1 MRKRPVTILEVL
13 STLVIFLALSVPAHG
28 QGTYTWSL
36 AAQAT
41 PDECF
46 EGNVNSVGGMT
57 AGEMSDN
64 NTSFN
69 NHYPPGLSGT
79 DITTCISNGYL
90 PKVNQAYVWGLTE
103 DSSGNLWIGT
113 VANTLCLVLDQ
124 YYGSSL
130 PDPYEGADYVCDAKD
145 NLEEDFKPPR
155 MFMYNPATSTLN
167 DLTSKIMLGGDTAIL
182 TKTFGIRSA
191 GYYNGVVFF
200 GGLELPAV
208 NSKITPVVLFAF
220 NAATQ
225 AYLGH
230 YVFDNSDAAHPLYD
244 NIRQWHV
251 IGSHLFT
258 GVGKMNGALNTGA
271 MLRWDGTL
279 AAPFTF
285 TEVGELADGQP
296 AYFVEH
302 SDGRIYATT
311 WGSAGGQMGMTVYM
325 SDPLGT
331 TTTGPDIATT
341 GANWAKVWDLSNYEV
356 EPTAVQLG
364 GAIES
369 FGGYLYF
376 GTMQVPGTGVVAFHT
391 IYPNVDLSNTTTL
404 SEAILGTMRAIA
416 IFRSPGIN
424 SSPTLPV
431 DLLYGSADLPQYDAS
446 TSAWTV
452 VANKLGATPTYG
464 QAGFGNPFNNYTWS
478 MAVFQNKLFVGT
490 MDWSYLAHENP
501 YSSYLPSQVLDYAS
515 GYYGADLW
523 AFPNTGSAATLIS
536 GNGMGNPTSY
546 GIRTM
551 VADNTNGNLWIGM
564 ANPMILRTDSTNNPG
579 GWKLIDFPTQSLSS
593 TTTTLTASA
602 SSVFLKNPLTLTAQV
617 TSAAGTPTGSVTFMD
632 GSTPL
637 GSSQTL
643 GGGYAAVTIS
653 TLTAGSHSLTAAYS
667 GDDNFKTSASSA
679 LTETVQDFQFTGSV
693 VSATVQPGGLATFSF
708 TVAPTNGSTFPG
720 DVTLTLTGLPA
731 GATYTIS
738 PSKTISSGSVSTA
751 VTVQVQTSSST
762 ALNRRFSSG
771 LSFAILF
778 LPMVGLL
785 SLRRRARGT
794 GILMLMLLGLVA
806 MLGTN
811 GCGGSSSKTPQT
823 STITVTGTSG
833 SLQHS
838 IALDLEVQ

>member
-1 MRKRPVTILEVL
+1 M
-13 STLVIFLALSVPAHG
+13 APAEI
-28 QGTYTWSL
+28 T
-36 AAQAT
+36 AN
-41 PDECF
+41 
-46 EGNVNSVGGMT
+46 NV
-57 AGEMSDN
+57 
-64 NTSFN
+64 SFYS
-69 NHYPPGLSGT
+69 HYSPGLSDS
-79 DITTCISNGYL
+79 DISTCISNGYL

-103 DSSGNLWIGT
+103 DSSGNLWFGT

-130 PDPYEGADYVCDAKD
+130 PNPYEGADYVCDAKD
-145 NLEEDFKPPR
+145 NPIEDFKAPR
-155 MFMYNPATSTLN
+155 MFMYTLTPTPTLT
-167 DLTSKIMLGGDTAIL
+167 DLTPAIINGGDLAVL
-182 TKTFGIRSA
+182 KKTFGIRSA
-191 GYYNGVVFF
+191 GNYNGVVFF
-200 GGLELPAV
+200 GGLELPSGTSQA
-208 NSKITPVVLFAF
+208 TPVVMFAF

-230 YVFDNSDAAHPLYD
+230 YVFDGSDDTHPYYD

-251 IGSHLFT
+251 IASHLFT

-285 TEVGELADGQP
+285 TEVGELSEGQP

-302 SDGRIYATT
+302 SDGRIYVTT
-311 WGSAGGQMGMTVYM
+311 WGSAGKQMGMTVYM

-341 GANWAKVWDLSNYEV
+341 GANWTKVWNLSNYEV

-376 GTMQVPGTGVVAFHT
+376 GTMQVLGTGVVAFEQA
-391 IYPNVDLSNTTTL
+391 YPSVDLTNPTTL
-404 SEAILGTMRAIA
+404 DSAILGTMRAIA

-424 SSPTLPV
+424 SSSTLPV
-431 DLLYGSADLPQYDAS
+431 ELLYGSTYLPQYDAS

-452 VANKLGATPTYG
+452 VPNNMGATPTYG
-464 QAGFGNPFNNYTWS
+464 LAGFGNPFNNYTWS

-490 MDWSYLAHENP
+490 MDWSYLAQENP
-501 YSSYLPSQVLDYAS
+501 YSSVLPSEVLALAS
-515 GYYGADLW
+515 YYYGADLW

-536 GNGMGNPTSY
+536 GNGMGNDTSY

-564 ANPMILRTDSTNNPG
+564 ANPMNLRTDSSNNPG
-579 GWKLIDFPTQSLSS
+579 GWKLIDFPNQIPSS

-602 SSVFLKNPLTLTAQV
+602 SSVFLKNSLTLTAHV

-667 GDDNFKTSASSA
+667 GDDNFNSSASLA

-693 VSATVQPGGLATFSF
+693 LSSTVQPGGVATFSF
-708 TVAPTNGSTFPG
+708 TVAPTNGNTFPG

-738 PSKTISSGSVSTA
+738 PSKTISSGSGSTA

-762 ALNRRFSSG
+762 ALNRRFSAGPS
-771 LSFAILF
+771 LAILF

-785 SLRRRARGT
+785 SLRKRARGM

-806 MLGTN
+806 VLGTN

-838 IALDLEVQ
+838 IALDLKVE